1 MTLRTDT
8 AAGISEKRSV
18 SRRRFLAAA
27 STGIAGSTIADS
39 ALADTL
45 TDVPPR
51 EPGAPLSGHSERSK
65 YVHLSRI
72 PGGGPGRAP
81 CRSQC
86 RDQFEDAA
94 GQARRLYHAHRSA
107 L

>member
-1 MTLRTDT
+1 MTLRTDA

-51 EPGAPLSGHSERSK
+51 VMKCTRETDGIAMRSSTVK
-65 YVHLSRI
+65 TRGLCTI
-72 PGGGPGRAP
+72 P
-81 CRSQC
+81 
-86 RDQFEDAA
+86 
-94 GQARRLYHAHRSA
+94 
-107 L
+107 